1 MLKEKVVT
9 GVTLF
14 SAVKAVWSSRAKSVS
29 ASKD

>member
-9 GVTLF
+9 GVIF